1 MKRTPWKLPHRTT
14 PLKLPRGTSIM
25 EVTYLNSHQG
35 RYLMELTPR
44 KLPSG
49 T

>member
-1 MKRTPWKLPHRTT
+1 MKRTQWKLPHRTT

-35 RYLMELTPR
+35 RYLMEIYT
-44 KLPSG
+44 KEI